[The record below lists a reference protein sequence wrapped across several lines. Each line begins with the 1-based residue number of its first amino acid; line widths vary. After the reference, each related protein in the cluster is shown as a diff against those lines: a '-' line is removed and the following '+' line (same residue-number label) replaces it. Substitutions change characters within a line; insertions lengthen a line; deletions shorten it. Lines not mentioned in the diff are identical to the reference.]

1 MPPDIFPWVILIA
14 AIFTSNILLANFLGM
29 CSFLACSKQI
39 PTAVGLGAA
48 VIFVMT
54 CTSAINYAIHY
65 GLLVPLGLGHLQFII
80 FIAVIA
86 AFVQFVEMFVERFSQ
101 SLYYALGIFL
111 PLITVNCAILGGS
124 LLLVNRHY
132 TFWQSVA
139 FGFGGGVGWAAAIV
153 LIAGL
158 RQKMR
163 YSNIPV
169 PFRGVAI
176 IMIITGV
183 MAMAF
188 LGFAGMVRIQ

>member
-101 SLYYALGIFL
+101 SLF
-111 PLITVNCAILGGS
+111 TVNCAILGGS

-188 LGFAGMVRIQ
+188 LGFAGLVRIQ